1 MRRLLC
7 TTCTTR
13 RSRHSTGTPLRA
25 LDATS
30 SAATALPDSLRSASA
45 AVVRCSRVRAPC
57 RGSAYSNSIGD
68 AFTEGWKLVDK
79 DGKDITEN
87 AVPSSLKFVPPG
99 EKILL
104 GPKEML
110 KAATWKSKAP
120 NQDKWWASAVSKA
133 KDASS
138 PKTSKKSKK
147 TE

>member
-1 MRRLLC
+1 M
-7 TTCTTR
+7 
-13 RSRHSTGTPLRA
+13 
-25 LDATS
+25 
-30 SAATALPDSLRSASA
+30 
-45 AVVRCSRVRAPC
+45 
-57 RGSAYSNSIGD
+57 
-68 AFTEGWKLVDK
+68 
-79 DGKDITEN
+79 
-87 AVPSSLKFVPPG
+87 PSSLKFVPPG

-120 NQDKWWASAVSKA
+120 NQDKWWASAVTKA